1 MPGLGGVSSSGHVG
15 PRLLAGAVGRNLL
28 LLAAG
33 MAALYGMIELV
44 FGVAAL
50 TFEETGGE
58 DSLAGIAPALFLACA
73 ALAALPAGSA
83 MDRSGPRPVLAAGFA
98 AGIVGCLF
106 AAFGTETSSLPPA
119 LVGFC
124 LTGVATG
131 AVLLSRAAAAGM
143 VGAERRPRAIALV
156 LFGAVFGALLGP
168 LVFSPMLGGDEAASA
183 LPLAWL
189 GGAGFMAAGLLAA
202 SRLGSGLQPAADA
215 AAAPDQGQANGHSSV
230 SASLR
235 RIATRPGVPP
245 ALLAVLASLA
255 GMVTAMSL
263 AGSALVDH
271 GHEHGAIF
279 PVLAAHFVGM
289 FGFFAVVG
297 RVIERVGRVRAI
309 TMGLMLMAASGVM
322 LAASLQSIHLAG
334 LTLFGIGLGWSL
346 SLVAA
351 TAELSDRVAADERG
365 TVVGLADLL
374 GNMTGAAL
382 VVAGGLALDSI
393 GVTTIAIGSAALP
406 ILAAISILVGR
417 RPAAEPAAP

>member
-1 MPGLGGVSSSGHVG
+1 V
-15 PRLLAGAVGRNLL
+15 RRNLL

-50 TFEETGGE
+50 TFEETGG
-58 DSLAGIAPALFLACA
+58 DSSLAGLAPALFLACA

-83 MDRSGPRPVLAAGFA
+83 MDRSGPRPVLAAGFS
-98 AGIVGCLF
+98 AGLAGCLLS
-106 AAFGTETSSLPPA
+106 ALGAEIDSLPPA
-119 LVGFC
+119 LVGFA

-131 AVLLSRAAAAGM
+131 TVLLSRAAAAGM
-143 VGAERRPRAIALV
+143 VEAGRRPRAIALV

-189 GGAGFMAAGLLAA
+189 GGGGFMVAGLLVVWRLPARARA
-202 SRLGSGLQPAADA
+202 SVEAVEVAEATSSAGADGL
-215 AAAPDQGQANGHSSV
+215 
-230 SASLR
+230 SASAPLR
-235 RIATRPGVPP
+235 TIAGRPGVPP

-263 AGSALVDH
+263 ASSALVDH

-297 RVIERVGRVRAI
+297 WAIERIGRVPAI
-309 TMGLMLMAASGVM
+309 AGGLTLMAASGVM
-322 LAASLQSIHLAG
+322 LAASLESIHLAG

-346 SLVAA
+346 SFVAA
-351 TAELSDRVAADERG
+351 TAELSDRVQAGERG
-365 TVVGLADLL
+365 TIVGFADLL
-374 GNMTGAAL
+374 GDMTGAGL
-382 VVAGGLALDSI
+382 VVAGGLALDTI
-393 GVTTIAIGSAALP
+393 GVSAIAIGSAALP
-406 ILAAISILVGR
+406 ALAALSILVSR
-417 RPAAEPAAP
+417 RPAAEPLAP

>member
-1 MPGLGGVSSSGHVG
+1 
-15 PRLLAGAVGRNLL
+15 
-28 LLAAG
+28 
-33 MAALYGMIELV
+33 
-44 FGVAAL
+44 
-50 TFEETGGE
+50 
-58 DSLAGIAPALFLACA
+58 
-73 ALAALPAGSA
+73 
-83 MDRSGPRPVLAAGFA
+83 
-98 AGIVGCLF
+98 
-106 AAFGTETSSLPPA
+106 
-119 LVGFC
+119 
-124 LTGVATG
+124 
-131 AVLLSRAAAAGM
+131 

-168 LVFSPMLGGDEAASA
+168 LVFSPMLGGDGAASA

-189 GGAGFMAAGLLAA
+189 GGAGFMAAGLLVA
-202 SRLGSGLQPAADA
+202 SRLGSELQPAAA
-215 AAAPDQGQANGHSSV
+215 AVAAPDPGQATDGNS
-230 SASLR
+230 SASVPLR
-235 RIATRPGVPP
+235 QIATRPGVPP

-297 RVIERVGRVRAI
+297 RVIELVGRRRAI
-309 TMGLMLMAASGVM
+309 TMGLVLMAVSGVL
-322 LAASLQSIHLAG
+322 LAATLQSIHLAG

-351 TAELSDRVAADERG
+351 TAELSDRVPAGERG

-382 VVAGGLALDSI
+382 VVAGGLALDSV
-393 GVTTIAIGSAALP
+393 GVATIAIGSAALP
-406 ILAAISILVGR
+406 ILAAISILVAR

>member
-1 MPGLGGVSSSGHVG
+1 
-15 PRLLAGAVGRNLL
+15 
-28 LLAAG
+28 
-33 MAALYGMIELV
+33 MIELV

-73 ALAALPAGSA
+73 ALAALPAGTA

-98 AGIVGCLF
+98 AGLAGCLF

-119 LVGFC
+119 LAGFC

-131 AVLLSRAAAAGM
+131 TVLLSRAAAAGM
-143 VGAERRPRAIALV
+143 VGADRRPRAIALV

-189 GGAGFMAAGLLAA
+189 GGAGFMAAGLLVV
-202 SRLGSGLQPAADA
+202 SRLGSDLQRAADEVA
-215 AAAPDQGQANGHSSV
+215 ASDQSQATTGNS
-230 SASLR
+230 SASVPLR
-235 RIATRPGVPP
+235 RIATRSGVPP

-297 RVIERVGRVRAI
+297 WVIERIGRMRAI

-322 LAASLQSIHLAG
+322 LATTLQSIHLAG

-346 SLVAA
+346 SFVAA
-351 TAELSDRVAADERG
+351 TAELSDRVAAGERG

-406 ILAAISILVGR
+406 ILAAISILVAR
-417 RPAAEPAAP
+417 RPAVEPVAP